1 VDRITARVYKLT
13 DVLMEGNIVGK
24 LAVMHTTLLIPVY
37 NKQEGLERTCASL
50 SSDTDCHVVIVD
62 DGSHPPVSLPP
73 SLDPQRVT
81 LLRLAKNQGITR
93 ALNHGLEWILRN
105 GYRYVARLDAGDVM
119 LAGRLARQMEFLESH
134 PDYAIVGGQARF
146 VDMQGRESFRDN
158 FPTTD
163 AAIRRAMHGRSCFI
177 HPAVMLRVAMLRAVG
192 PYDERYPSAED
203 FELFWR
209 LMKTWKGANLADPI
223 VEYVLDPRGI
233 SLSKRSQQVRSR
245 IRILLAYFDLWAWE
259 SYTGLVKNLVLL
271 AVPYRWVRWV
281 KRRHIPSHRGWL

>member
-1 VDRITARVYKLT
+1 MNSRNSHAV
-13 DVLMEGNIVGK
+13 
-24 LAVMHTTLLIPVY
+24 LAVLIPVY
-37 NKQEGLERTCASL
+37 NGQEGLERACASL
-50 SSDTDCHVVIVD
+50 PDDLDYRVVIVD
-62 DGSHPPVSLPP
+62 DGSRPPVMAP
-73 SLDPQRVT
+73 SALEPDRVT
-81 LLRLAKNQGITR
+81 LLRLAENQGITR

-119 LAGRLARQMEFLESH
+119 LAGRLTRQIEFLESH
-134 PDYAIVGGQARF
+134 PDYAIVGGQVQF

-158 FPTTD
+158 FPTAD

-177 HPAVMLRVAMLRAVG
+177 HTAVMLRVAVLRAVG

-209 LMKTWKGANLADPI
+209 LMKTWKGANLADPV
-223 VEYVLDPRGI
+223 VECVLDPRGI

-245 IRILLAYFDLWAWE
+245 IRILLAYFDPWAWE
-259 SYTGLVKNLVLL
+259 SYAGLVKNLVLL

-281 KRRHIPSHRGWL
+281 KRRHIRSRRGWL